1 MNLPIAVIPARGGS
15 KRIPRKNIRDFSG
28 LPAISYAITAAR
40 ESQIFSEIIVTTDDE
55 EIEGISQEFGA
66 TIVIKRPGNLADDI
80 TPTVPVVAHAVE
92 SYLKDHDTNSLEV
105 CCIYPINPFLEI
117 SDLKSGLEILRA
129 NPQVSYVNA
138 VCSYPYPIQRAV
150 TVTDGWVNMIN
161 PQNALTRS
169 QDLEETYH
177 DAGQWYWGKS
187 GTWLRQDKLLFN
199 SKAFTVPRWRCQD
212 IDTEED
218 WEYAELLFKASKK

>member
-1 MNLPIAVIPARGGS
+1 MNLSIAVIPARGGS

-28 LPAISYAITAAR
+28 LPAISYALVAAR
-40 ESQIFSEIIVTTDDE
+40 ESQLFSEIIVTTDDE
-55 EIEGISQEFGA
+55 EIKSISQEFGA
-66 TIVIKRPGNLADDI
+66 TIVVKRPDNLADDI

-92 SYLKDHDTNSLEV
+92 SFIQSHNVNPSGV
-105 CCIYPINPFLEI
+105 CCIYPINPFLQA
-117 SDLKSGLEILRA
+117 SDLKSGLEILRE

-150 TVTDGWVNMIN
+150 TVKDGWIKMMN

-169 QDLEETYH
+169 QDLDETYH

-187 GTWLRQDKLLFN
+187 DTWLRHDKLLFN
-199 SKAFTVPRWRCQD
+199 SKAFVVPRWRCQD

-218 WEYAELLFKASKK
+218 WKYAELLFKASKK